1 MTFLLDLLVDVG
13 ILVRRNKGL
22 VLIGVVRD
30 VGVNRLINIERA
42 GPILFLKRALVVVV
56 YVVTLASAIR

>member
-30 VGVNRLINIERA
+30 VRVNRLINIERA
-42 GPILFLKRALVVVV
+42 GPILFLKGALVVVV